1 MRAFPLSPHNPAC
14 SLAQRSAAPR
24 SSLASAPAPRP
35 FHAAASDRFRMS
47 GVTQAAVFGN
57 VDVKAASELVQTG
70 QAAYVDVR

>member
-1 MRAFPLSPHNPAC
+1 
-14 SLAQRSAAPR
+14 
-24 SSLASAPAPRP
+24 
-35 FHAAASDRFRMS
+35 MS